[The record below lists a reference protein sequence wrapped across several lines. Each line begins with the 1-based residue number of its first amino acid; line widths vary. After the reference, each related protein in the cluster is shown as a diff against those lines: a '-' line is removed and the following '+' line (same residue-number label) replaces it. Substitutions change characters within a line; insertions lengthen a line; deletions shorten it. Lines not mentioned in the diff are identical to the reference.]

1 MCFTQVEPV
10 QKGLMTTIRDVAHH
24 AQVSVGTVSN
34 VLNDS
39 PLVREETRQRVLAAI
54 TMLNYHPKAAAR
66 SLTTQRTNT
75 IGMVRTEL
83 RPGHPLVEPDPFIFD
98 LIDGVST
105 AAIESGTGLTF
116 WTIPVG
122 PSEQALYQR
131 VVRGQQVDGLILFA
145 VRHHDPRIAFLKE
158 TGFPFVVFGHDGL
171 DNHLHWIDVDGT
183 YGIELA
189 VQHLAELGHRRI
201 GYISP
206 PEEQYLA
213 QQRWAGFVN
222 GMGAHGL
229 AVDERLAYEGD
240 FTEHS
245 GEAGAHYLLAQHNP
259 PTAIICNNDRMA
271 FGAMRAIQ
279 SHRLTVGQDV
289 SVVGFDDITLA
300 QFYHPPLTTIHQ
312 PIREIGQLL
321 FELLQTIIADE
332 SAGTLSGTLVKPGLQ
347 VRQSTGR
354 PR

>member
-1 MCFTQVEPV
+1 
-10 QKGLMTTIRDVAHH
+10 MTTIRDVARH

-39 PLVREETRQRVLAAI
+39 PLVRDETRERVLAAI
-54 TMLNYHPKAAAR
+54 KNLKYHPKAAAR

-98 LIDGVST
+98 LIDGVSN

-122 PSEQALYQR
+122 PSEMTLYQR
-131 VVRGQQVDGLILFA
+131 VVLGQQVDGLILFA

-171 DNHLHWIDVDGT
+171 DNHAHWIDVDGT
-183 YGIELA
+183 YAIELA
-189 VQHLAELGHRRI
+189 VQHLAEFGHRRI

-206 PEEQYLA
+206 PHEQYLA

-222 GMGAHGL
+222 GMRAHEL
-229 AVDERLAYEGD
+229 PFDDHLLYEGD

-245 GEAGAHYLLAQHNP
+245 GEAGAQVLLAQSNP

-279 SHRLTVGQDV
+279 SHGLRVGQDV

-300 QFYHPPLTTIHQ
+300 QFYHPSLTTIRQ
-312 PIREIGQLL
+312 PVREIGQLL
-321 FELLQTIIADE
+321 FELLQTIIAGE
-332 SAGTLSGTLVKPGLQ
+332 PGEALSGTLVKPSLSI
-347 VRQSTGR
+347 RESTGR
-354 PR
+354 LR